1 MKKPVLKMFKQVE
14 KLHKE
19 TVGIVDE
26 LRDHLESRGTEIR
39 VGKLVIDQCSSLKQY
54 LYAVGILSSQIAA
67 AVFLGE
73 EEEAD
78 SLKETLDKVIKMRAS
93 KKEYDEW
100 YRYRNQIFAKKE
112 ALHKLLSNEEK
123 ASLIEIPNPPSG
135 FEFPKC
141 FNKKK

>member
-1 MKKPVLKMFKQVE
+1 MFKQVE
-14 KLHKE
+14 KLQKE
-19 TVGIVDE
+19 TLDIVNG
-26 LRDHLESRGTEIR
+26 LIDHLESVDTEIR

-78 SLKETLDKVIKMRAS
+78 SLKETLDKVTKMRKA

-100 YRYRNQIFAKKE
+100 YSYLNELYLQKDN
-112 ALHKLLSNEEK
+112 LHKLLSNEEK

-135 FEFPKC
+135 FNLIKGI
-141 FNKKK
+141 NLKKK